1 MIGKAT
7 GGDSDYV
14 EIFRS
19 IAFPFLSVNT
29 DLVTTR
35 DNFLRNSQEVSLK
48 ASIREVFVNT
58 KCYDQSL
65 LSQSLIP
72 VL

>member
-14 EIFRS
+14 EILRN
-19 IAFPFLSVNT
+19 IAFPFFSVKT
-29 DLVTTR
+29 DLGTTR
-35 DNFLRNSQEVSLK
+35 DNFLRNLHEVSLK

-58 KCYDQSL
+58 KRYDQ
-65 LSQSLIP
+65 
-72 VL
+72 